1 MTGMQKDLHEE
12 FLQKISDM
20 IQRDHVTASHEFRSI
35 RSQLTD
41 AIEEANQPKQMIA
54 TMKDQ
59 VTELQKSLE
68 QTRAELKKLQEAAKN
83 SGGGGNSD
91 AAVSGK
97 LEALQTQVRQIREQV
112 DNNNHAHNEL
122 KGSLESHA
130 NKVGDAVKNAGGGS
144 WMYVLLFQVIFV
156 VALVLYRRSS
166 SGETKQHLV

>member
-1 MTGMQKDLHEE
+1 MGE

-112 DNNNHAHNEL
+112 DNNNH
-122 KGSLESHA
+122 
-130 NKVGDAVKNAGGGS
+130 
-144 WMYVLLFQVIFV
+144 
-156 VALVLYRRSS
+156 
-166 SGETKQHLV
+166 